1 MLKYLVA
8 GGAFALVLAITQAAP
23 AEAAVS
29 SPAAPR
35 LALASGNASDTFVL
49 ASTDLATV
57 GAAPREDGTD
67 SGDDGSDGGDDS
79 GQ

>member
-1 MLKYLVA
+1 MMKYLVA
-8 GGAFALVLAITQAAP
+8 SGAFALVLAITQAAP

-29 SPAAPR
+29 SSPALRP
-35 LALASGNASDTFVL
+35 ALASRNTPETFVL

-57 GAAPREDGTD
+57 GAAPRDDGTD
-67 SGDDGSDGGDDS
+67 SGDDGSDGGDDP

>member
-1 MLKYLVA
+1 MMKYLVA

-23 AEAAVS
+23 AEAVS
-29 SPAAPR
+29 SPSAPR
-35 LALASGNASDTFVL
+35 PALASRNAPETFVL
-49 ASTDLATV
+49 ASSDLATV
-57 GAAPREDGTD
+57 GARDDGAD